1 MAKKKDTPESQQ
13 PTYSELDL
21 ATQEIAYT
29 PEERAVR
36 DRFVKEYVLDQQ
48 PIDAAV
54 RVGFHR
60 AFAEQYVKQ
69 FFQEPYVLRK
79 IREHELQ
86 NSLENDDFVEQQNSR
101 IISNL
106 IREANYFGPGASHAA
121 RIQANIKLA
130 EMTGLIGENGQGN
143 VGSSGVMVV
152 EEITDVE
159 DWEQKA
165 ADAQAKLKQEVKQ

>member
-1 MAKKKDTPESQQ
+1 MASKKNNSQ
-13 PTYSELDL
+13 YSELDL

-36 DRFVKEYVLDQQ
+36 DAFVKEYVLDQQ

-79 IREHELQ
+79 IREHEAKNDLD
-86 NSLENDDFVEQQNSR
+86 NDDFIQEQNSR

-130 EMTGLIGENGQGN
+130 EMTGLIGENGQGG
-143 VGSSGVMVV
+143 GSTGVMVV
-152 EEITDVE
+152 EEIGTVD
-159 DWEQKA
+159 DWEEKA
-165 ADAQAKLKQEVKQ
+165 AEAQAKLKQEVKQ